1 MVVDDRIAII
11 GSANINERSQRGDRD
26 SELACIIRD
35 TDMIDS
41 TMGGKP
47 YQVGRFAHTMR
58 VRLMREH
65 LGIDVDE
72 LESNEGREE
81 LLAREA
87 KSMKT
92 QEDEWDPD
100 NEQKRGD
107 ESGTQPFTK
116 RTVAQNV
123 KSATKEY
130 TGGVATGIKEAVSLG
145 IQKGSDNLRI
155 DKEVHR
161 DRVDDDP
168 VKESLKQETK
178 ADRIVRGEEA
188 SEGFAS
194 SVVPTLEE
202 KMMLE
207 GRPNGDAV
215 AKEGDEPQGRQQADR
230 EREDGVNVQAGWQKR
245 QIEEGRDDAATD
257 EKEELSTRSNGIDGA
272 DPKLTVQR
280 LQGFTNE
287 NSPHTDADAKK
298 FRGHPVDQSSKITDS
313 REIEQSGSNENG
325 APLSPISEGQDADN
339 EPASKDRELNGDF
352 THPGKPSDENAPSDI
367 ANADKPDAQR
377 RGSNTQAD
385 SNQSAASRN
394 KVTSAI
400 RRNLKERGA
409 YTVPLAK
416 PKVDPHGFADPLV
429 DTFYKDVWL
438 AAAVRNTQIFRKVFR
453 TMPDDLVQTWK
464 QYREFQA
471 WAERHNKVG
480 IVFTD
485 FFFLPNLI
493 EFFYDFPAAS
503 QGCRPARRRTSSH
516 GSEWSLL
523 SARSRGRRIFRR
535 SDGSRS

>member
-72 LESNEGREE
+72 LESSEGREE

-92 QEDEWDPD
+92 QQDEWDPD
-100 NEQKRGD
+100 HEQARGD
-107 ESGTQPFTK
+107 EAGTHPFTK
-116 RTVAQNV
+116 RTIAENV

-130 TGGVATGIKEAVSLG
+130 TSGVAGGIKEAVSLG
-145 IQKGSDNLRI
+145 IQKGSDNLKI
-155 DKEVHR
+155 DKEIHR

-194 SVVPTLEE
+194 SVVPTIEE
-202 KMMLE
+202 KMMIE
-207 GRPNGDAV
+207 GRPNEAQRAHD
-215 AKEGDEPQGRQQADR
+215 GDEPQGRQQADR
-230 EREDGVNVQAGWQKR
+230 EREDGVNVKAGWQKR
-245 QIEEGRDDAATD
+245 QIEEGRDDAARD
-257 EKEELSTRSNGIDGA
+257 EEDELSPRSNGIDGA
-272 DPKLTVQR
+272 DPKQTVQR
-280 LQGFTNE
+280 LQGNKNE
-287 NSPHTDADAKK
+287 KSPYTDADPDR
-298 FRGHPVDQSSKITDS
+298 FRGDPVDQSSKLNDS
-313 REIEQSGSNENG
+313 RQIEQTGSNENG
-325 APLSPISEGQDADN
+325 APLSPISEGEDADN
-339 EPASKDRELNGDF
+339 SPTSKDRKLNGDF
-352 THPGKPSDENAPSDI
+352 THPSEPSTDNAPSDI
-367 ANADKPDAQR
+367 ANADKPDNEH
-377 RGSNTQAD
+377 RGSNSQAD
-385 SNQSAASRN
+385 SNQSAANRN

-464 QYREFQA
+464 QYREFQV
-471 WAERHNKVG
+471 RLSSVQ
-480 IVFTD
+480 
-485 FFFLPNLI
+485 
-493 EFFYDFPAAS
+493 AS
-503 QGCRPARRRTSSH
+503 LRVQT
-516 GSEWSLL
+516 
-523 SARSRGRRIFRR
+523 
-535 SDGSRS
+535 